1 MGWVSLVAGMGVE
14 RFIRLLINIREKV
27 LERVVMVVKVA
38 LDVETLSVVK
48 ANELECQ
55 ETMRAIRGYLT
66 SHDPGIVQL
75 KPRYVKLPRPG

>member
-27 LERVVMVVKVA
+27 RERVVMVVKVA
-38 LDVETLSVVK
+38 LDVDTLSVVK

-55 ETMRAIRGYLT
+55 ERMRAIRGY
-66 SHDPGIVQL
+66 
-75 KPRYVKLPRPG
+75 